1 MGIKSHTL
9 DAIESDNSRS
19 RNRMFEMLASWLRR
33 ESAQQPVPTWHI
45 LIRAVSD
52 SVGIEEAENIA
63 KNFVCTHKTI

>member
-1 MGIKSHTL
+1 
-9 DAIESDNSRS
+9 
-19 RNRMFEMLASWLRR
+19 MFEMLASWLRR

-63 KNFVCTHKTI
+63 KNFVCMHKTI